1 MSDLKKKLL
10 LNSPY
15 LIFVYL
21 FDKLS
26 QAFRVLGGD
35 MSYKILHIGDGL
47 NYSFSHP
54 MISFNLIDIAIGIA
68 GAVVIRLL
76 VYAKGKNAK
85 NTLEKDLM
93 PKRMILFVGF
103 LMSWIQSTTS
113 KFIGSEIWR
122 IE

>member
-26 QAFRVLGGD
+26 QAFSVLGGD

-85 NTLEKDLM
+85 KYRQGMEY
-93 PKRMILFVGF
+93 
-103 LMSWIQSTTS
+103 
-113 KFIGSEIWR
+113 GSARWGAYYQL
-122 IE
+122 